1 MGKINIKA
9 LIREGGSEAH
19 RDVFLSPE
27 VFAQEMKTVFRYSWV
42 YVGHDSQIPNKG
54 DFITTTIGNQP
65 LIMVRHSNGDV
76 QVLLNRCPHKGVE
89 LVYDPSGNTG
99 RFFRCPYHAWTFKT
113 DGSPLGVP
121 FKKGYEDTGFDT
133 SCAKKGMCK
142 VENVKNY
149 RGFIFARLSE
159 KGESFEEFFG
169 GSLSSIDN
177 MVERSPEGRLEIV
190 GAPLRYLHHCNW
202 KMLVDNQTDT
212 CHPMIAHE
220 SSAGTVKQLWEA
232 AADVNTPK
240 PMVVELVLPFMSSY
254 ETFEKMGIRTW
265 NHGHGHTGVSW
276 SIHSEYSDVE
286 GYFESMIKAYGQERA
301 QEILSETRHN
311 TCYFPNMMIKG
322 AIQTLRLF
330 KPIAADKTIVESW
343 IFKLVGAP
351 DTFLERTAMYNRIIN
366 APTSIVGHDDLEMY
380 ERAQA
385 GLAVDA
391 NPWVNMQRHY
401 QPGELAPNDEPDG
414 ERVHP
419 GTSEVQMRNHYM
431 TWANYME
438 KGEEA

>member
-1 MGKINIKA
+1 MNSVNLKDLVKPGA
-9 LIREGGSEAH
+9 SEVH
-19 RDVFLSPE
+19 RDVFLSQD
-27 VFAQEMKTVFRYSWV
+27 VFAQEMKTVFRRTWV
-42 YVGHDSQIPNKG
+42 YVGHDSQAPNKG
-54 DFITTTIGNQP
+54 DFTTTTIGTQP
-65 LIMVRHSNGDV
+65 VIMVRHTDDTI
-76 QVLLNRCPHKGVE
+76 QVLLNRCPHKGVQ
-89 LVYDPSGNTG
+89 LVNDPSGSTG
-99 RFFRCPYHAWTFKT
+99 RFFRCPYHAWSFKT
-113 DGSPLGVP
+113 DGSPLGIP

-142 VENVKNY
+142 VGNVKNY
-149 RGFIFARLSE
+149 RGFIFARLSSS
-159 KGESFEEFFG
+159 GESFEDFFS

-177 MVERSPEGRLEIV
+177 MIDRSPEGKLEVV
-190 GAPLRYLHHCNW
+190 GPPLRYLHHCNW

-220 SSAGTVKQLWEA
+220 SSAGTVKKIWDA
-232 AADVNTPK
+232 AAGEDTPK

-265 NHGHGHTGVSW
+265 DHGHGHTGVSW

-286 GYFESMIKAYGQERA
+286 GYFSSMIDAYGKKRA
-301 QEILSETRHN
+301 EEIIAETRHN
-311 TCYFPNMMIKG
+311 TCYFPNMMVKG

-351 DTFLERTAMYNRIIN
+351 DTFLRRTAMYNRIIN

-380 ERAQA
+380 ERAQE
-385 GLAVDA
+385 GLKTDA

-401 QPGELAPNDEPDG
+401 REDELGG

-419 GTSEVQMRNHYM
+419 GTSEVQMRNHYVS
-431 TWANYME
+431 WAKYMGQINE
-438 KGEEA
+438 RGAGA